1 MVLLSQLP
9 NLNLKTLPKKL
20 QGSLPL
26 DIALPSLHQLLV
38 PGMIETQDFPKVCFI
53 SIFIILA

>member
-9 NLNLKTLPKKL
+9 NLNLKAQLKKL
-20 QGSLPL
+20 QVSLPL
-26 DIALPSLHQLLV
+26 DIVFPSLHQLLV

-53 SIFIILA
+53 LIFIILA